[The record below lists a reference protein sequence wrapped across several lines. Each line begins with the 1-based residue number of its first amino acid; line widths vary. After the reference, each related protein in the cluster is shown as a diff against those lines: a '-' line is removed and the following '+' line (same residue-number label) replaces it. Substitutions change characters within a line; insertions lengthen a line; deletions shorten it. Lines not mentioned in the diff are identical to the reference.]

1 MMSSESKNDDI
12 LFYILSAIFA
22 LWGLCWIV
30 GLLRITS

>member
-1 MMSSESKNDDI
+1 MSSDQSKNDDA
-12 LFYILSAIFA
+12 LFYVLSAIFA